1 VVVLAL
7 VLVLENEHVL
17 EFEHDNEQEHERV
30 IALDAMGGDLAP
42 AATVEGALRAHRE
55 RGVEVLLVGDETRLS
70 LELRR
75 LGAGETELRIHHAS
89 EVVEM
94 DEPAG
99 QALRKKKDSSIRVC
113 FDLCK
118 SGEASGM
125 VSAGNSGAV
134 MAGALFVLG
143 RLEGVD
149 RPCIGGSL
157 PTLGGCGRAVL
168 VDMGAN
174 VECTAEQIVQ
184 FALMGE
190 VYARRIL
197 GVVRP
202 RVGVVANG
210 EEEGKGTDLTRA
222 AATALRRPESGVD
235 FRGYVEGKDV
245 FGGAFDVIAT
255 DGFTGNVLLK
265 TAEGAVW
272 AFGQLLKR
280 QIKVSPLASAGALL
294 LKSSLEQVRKR
305 VDYEEVGG
313 APLLGVRGVGLIAHG
328 RSTPRAILNALSG
341 AEAFAVERLQDEL
354 SGAAKRAS
362 ALFSH

>member
-1 VVVLAL
+1 M
-7 VLVLENEHVL
+7 
-17 EFEHDNEQEHERV
+17 

-55 RGVEVLLVGDETRLS
+55 RGLEIVLVGAEQRLRA
-70 LELRR
+70 ELRR
-75 LGAGETELRIHHAS
+75 LGAGDHELRIHHAS

-94 DEPAG
+94 AEHPG
-99 QALRKKKDSSIRVC
+99 QALRRKKDSSIRVC
-113 FDLCK
+113 FELCK
-118 SGEASGM
+118 SGAASGM

-134 MAGALFVLG
+134 LAGGLFVLG
-143 RLEGVD
+143 RLDHVD
-149 RPCIGGSL
+149 RPCIVGSL
-157 PTLGGCGRAVL
+157 PTLGGSGRAVL

-174 VECTAEQIVQ
+174 VECTPLQLVQ

-190 VYARRIL
+190 IYARRVL
-197 GVVRP
+197 GVSQP

-222 AATALRRPESGVD
+222 AAAALRKPESGVR
-235 FRGYVEGKDV
+235 FQGYVEGKDV
-245 FGGAFDVIAT
+245 FSGDFDVIAT

-280 QIKVSPLASAGALL
+280 QIQSSRVATAAALL
-294 LKSSLEQVRKR
+294 IKSQLEQVRRR

-313 APLLGVRGVGLIAHG
+313 APLLGVRGVAMIAHG
-328 RSTPRAILNALSG
+328 RSTHRAILNALSG
-341 AEAFAVERLQDEL
+341 AEAFAGQHLEGDL
-354 SGAAKRAS
+354 AAAARRGEDLLAQRAAS
-362 ALFSH
+362 

>member
-1 VVVLAL
+1 
-7 VLVLENEHVL
+7 
-17 EFEHDNEQEHERV
+17 
-30 IALDAMGGDLAP
+30 MGGDLAP

-55 RGVEVLLVGDETRLS
+55 RGLEVLLVGDEPRVRA
-70 LELRR
+70 ELRR
-75 LGAGETELRIHHAS
+75 LGAGDHELRVQHAS

-94 DEPAG
+94 GEHPG
-99 QALRKKKDSSIRVC
+99 QALRKKKDSSLRVC

-118 SGEASGM
+118 AGQAAGM

-134 MAGALFVLG
+134 LAGGLFVLG
-143 RLEGVD
+143 RLDHVD
-149 RPCIGGSL
+149 RPCIGGLL
-157 PTLGGCGRAVL
+157 PTLKGVGRAVL

-174 VECTAEQIVQ
+174 VVCTPEQVVQ

-222 AATALRRPESGVD
+222 AAAALRKPESGVE

-245 FGGAFDVIAT
+245 FSGDFDVIAT

-280 QIKVSPLASAGALL
+280 QVQASRVATAGALL
-294 LKSSLEQVRKR
+294 MKSSLEWVKRR
-305 VDYEEVGG
+305 VDYEEIGG
-313 APLLGVRGVGLIAHG
+313 APLLGIHGVAMIAHG
-328 RSTPRAILNALSG
+328 RSSDLAILNALSA
-341 AEAFAVERLQDEL
+341 AEAFAAQHLEEDL
-354 SGAAKRAS
+354 SEAARRAS
-362 ALFSH
+362 ALFTQRVAS

>member
-1 VVVLAL
+1 M
-7 VLVLENEHVL
+7 
-17 EFEHDNEQEHERV
+17 

-55 RGVEVLLVGDETRLS
+55 RGLQILLVGDEPQLRV
-70 LELRR
+70 ELRR
-75 LGAGETELRIHHAS
+75 LGAADRELPVHHAS

-94 DEPAG
+94 ADHPG
-99 QALRKKKDSSIRVC
+99 QALRRKKDSSIRVC

-118 SGEASGM
+118 QGAAAGM

-134 MAGALFVLG
+134 LAGALFVLG
-143 RLEGVD
+143 RLDHVD

-157 PTLGGCGRAVL
+157 PTLGGAGRAVL

-174 VECTAEQIVQ
+174 VDCTPLQIVQ

-190 VYARRIL
+190 VYARRVL
-197 GVVRP
+197 GVARP

-210 EEEGKGTDLTRA
+210 EEEGKGTELTRA
-222 AATALRRPESGVD
+222 VATALRKPESAVH
-235 FRGYVEGKDV
+235 FAGYVEGKDV
-245 FGGAFDVIAT
+245 FSGDFDVIAT

-280 QIKVSPLASAGALL
+280 QIQSSRVATAGALL
-294 LKSSLEQVRKR
+294 MKSQLDQVKKR

-313 APLLGVRGVGLIAHG
+313 APLLGVRGVAMIAHG
-328 RSTPRAILNALSG
+328 RSTHRAILNALSG
-341 AEAFAVERLQDEL
+341 AEAFAQQHLEEDLAAAARRGEEL
-354 SGAAKRAS
+354 VAQRAAS
-362 ALFSH
+362 

>member
-1 VVVLAL
+1 
-7 VLVLENEHVL
+7 
-17 EFEHDNEQEHERV
+17 V

-55 RGVEVLLVGDETRLS
+55 RGLDVLLVGDEPRVAA
-70 LELRR
+70 ELRR
-75 LGAGETELRIHHAS
+75 LGAGDGELRIHHAS

-94 DEPAG
+94 GEHPG
-99 QALRKKKDSSIRVC
+99 QALRRKKDSSIRVC

-118 SGEASGM
+118 SGAAAGM

-134 MAGALFVLG
+134 LAGGLFVLG
-143 RLEGVD
+143 RLDHVD

-157 PTLGGCGRAVL
+157 PTLKGAGRAVL

-174 VECTAEQIVQ
+174 VDCTPLQLVQ

-190 VYARRIL
+190 VYARRVL
-197 GVVRP
+197 GVLHP
-202 RVGVVANG
+202 CIGVVANG

-222 AATALRRPESGVD
+222 AAGALRKPESGVR
-235 FRGYVEGKDV
+235 FAGYVEGKDV
-245 FGGAFDVIAT
+245 FSGDFDVIAT

-280 QIKVSPLASAGALL
+280 QVQASRVATAGALL
-294 LKSSLEQVRKR
+294 MKSQLDQVKRR

-313 APLLGVRGVGLIAHG
+313 APLLGVRGVALIAHG
-328 RSTPRAILNALSG
+328 RSTHRAILNALSG
-341 AEAFAVERLQDEL
+341 AEALALQHLEDDL
-354 SGAAKRAS
+354 SGAARRGEELFGQRAAS
-362 ALFSH
+362 

>member
-1 VVVLAL
+1 
-7 VLVLENEHVL
+7 
-17 EFEHDNEQEHERV
+17 
-30 IALDAMGGDLAP
+30 MGGDLAP
-42 AATVEGALRAHRE
+42 AATAEGALRAHRE
-55 RGVEVLLVGDETRLS
+55 RGLEVLLVGDEPRVRA
-70 LELRR
+70 ELRR
-75 LGAGETELRIHHAS
+75 LGAGDHELRLHHAS

-94 DEPAG
+94 GEHPG

-118 SGEASGM
+118 SGQVAGM

-134 MAGALFVLG
+134 LAGGLFVLG
-143 RLEGVD
+143 RLDHVD
-149 RPCIGGSL
+149 RPCIGGFL
-157 PTLGGCGRAVL
+157 PTLKGAGRAVL

-174 VECTAEQIVQ
+174 VVCTPEQVVQ

-197 GVVRP
+197 GVPRP

-222 AATALRRPESGVD
+222 AAAALRKPESGVE
-235 FRGYVEGKDV
+235 FCGYVEGKDV
-245 FGGAFDVIAT
+245 FSGDFDVIAT

-280 QIKVSPLASAGALL
+280 QIQASRVATAGALL
-294 LKSSLEQVRKR
+294 MKSSLERVKKR

-313 APLLGVRGVGLIAHG
+313 APLLGVHGVAMLAHG
-328 RSTPRAILNALSG
+328 RSSDLAILNALSA
-341 AEAFAVERLQDEL
+341 AEAFAQQHLEADLTD
-354 SGAAKRAS
+354 AARRAA
-362 ALFSH
+362 ALFPQRAAS

>member
-1 VVVLAL
+1 M
-7 VLVLENEHVL
+7 
-17 EFEHDNEQEHERV
+17 

-55 RGVEVLLVGDETRLS
+55 RGLEVLLVGDEPRVKA
-70 LELRR
+70 ELRR
-75 LGAGETELRIHHAS
+75 FGADSELRIHHAS

-94 DEPAG
+94 GEHPG

-118 SGEASGM
+118 SKQVAGM

-134 MAGALFVLG
+134 LAGGLFVLG
-143 RLEGVD
+143 RLDHVD
-149 RPCIGGSL
+149 RPCIGGFL
-157 PTLGGCGRAVL
+157 PTLKGVGRAVL

-174 VECTAEQIVQ
+174 VDCTPLQIVQ

-190 VYARRIL
+190 VYARQVL
-197 GVVRP
+197 GIAKP

-222 AATALRRPESGVD
+222 SAAALRRPESGVQ
-235 FRGYVEGKDV
+235 FAGYVEGKDV
-245 FGGAFDVIAT
+245 FSGDFDVIAT

-265 TAEGAVW
+265 TGEGAVW

-280 QIKVSPLASAGALL
+280 QVKQSRLASAGALL
-294 LKSSLEQVRKR
+294 MRNAIDQAKRR

-313 APLLGVRGVGLIAHG
+313 APLLGIHGVALIAHG
-328 RSTPRAILNALSG
+328 RSTPHAILNALSG
-341 AEAFAVERLQDEL
+341 AEAFAAKHLEEDLTRAAERAEGLF
-354 SGAAKRAS
+354 AAQRSAS
-362 ALFSH
+362 

>member
-1 VVVLAL
+1 MT
-7 VLVLENEHVL
+7 
-17 EFEHDNEQEHERV
+17 

-55 RGVEVLLVGDETRLS
+55 RGLSVVLVGDEPRVRE
-70 LELRR
+70 ELRR
-75 LGAGETELRIHHAS
+75 HGAGAHEVRVHHAS
-89 EVVEM
+89 QVVEM
-94 DEPAG
+94 DDHPG
-99 QALRKKKDSSIRVC
+99 QALRKKKDSSIRVA

-118 SGEASGM
+118 AGQAGGM

-134 MAGALFVLG
+134 LAGGLFVLG
-143 RLEGVD
+143 RLDHVD

-157 PTLGGCGRAVL
+157 PSLGGVGRSVL

-174 VECTAEQIVQ
+174 VEVTPLQLVQ
-184 FALMGE
+184 FALLGE
-190 VYARRIL
+190 VYARRVL
-197 GVVRP
+197 GIAQP
-202 RVGVVANG
+202 RIGIVANG

-222 AATALRRPESGVD
+222 AAAALRKPESGVV

-245 FGGAFDVIAT
+245 FAGDFDVIAT

-280 QIKVSPLASAGALL
+280 QIQASAVASAGALL
-294 LKSSLEQVRKR
+294 LRGQLEQVKKR

-313 APLLGVRGVGLIAHG
+313 APLLGIHGVGVIAHG
-328 RSTPRAILNALSG
+328 RSSPRAILNALSG
-341 AEAFAVERLQDEL
+341 AEAFAAQRLEEDL
-354 SGAAKRAS
+354 TAS
-362 ALFSH
+362 ALRGALLFKT

>member
-1 VVVLAL
+1 
-7 VLVLENEHVL
+7 
-17 EFEHDNEQEHERV
+17 
-30 IALDAMGGDLAP
+30 MGGDLAP
-42 AATVEGALRAHRE
+42 AATAEGALRAHRE
-55 RGVEVLLVGDETRLS
+55 RGLEVLLVGDEPRVRA
-70 LELRR
+70 ELRR
-75 LGAGETELRIHHAS
+75 LGAGDGELRVHHAS

-94 DEPAG
+94 GEHPG

-118 SGEASGM
+118 AGEVSGM

-134 MAGALFVLG
+134 LAGGLFVLG
-143 RLEGVD
+143 RLDHVD
-149 RPCIGGSL
+149 RPCIGGFL
-157 PTLGGCGRAVL
+157 PSLGGVGRVVL

-174 VECTAEQIVQ
+174 VECTPEQLVQ

-190 VYARRIL
+190 VYARRVL
-197 GVVRP
+197 GVAKP

-222 AATALRRPESGVD
+222 AAAALRKPESGVV

-245 FGGAFDVIAT
+245 FSGEFDVIVT

-272 AFGQLLKR
+272 AFGQLLKG
-280 QIKVSPLASAGALL
+280 QIKASPVATAGALL
-294 LKSSLEQVRKR
+294 MKSSLDQVKKR

-313 APLLGVRGVGLIAHG
+313 APLLGVHGVAMIAHG
-328 RSTPRAILNALSG
+328 RSSPRAILNAISA
-341 AEAFAVERLQDEL
+341 AEAFARQRLDGDL
-354 SGAAKRAS
+354 TSAARRAS
-362 ALFSH
+362 ELFQRAAS

>member
-1 VVVLAL
+1 M
-7 VLVLENEHVL
+7 
-17 EFEHDNEQEHERV
+17 

-55 RGVEVLLVGDETRLS
+55 RGLEVLLVGDEPRIRA
-70 LELRR
+70 ELRR
-75 LGAGETELRIHHAS
+75 FGAGESELRVHHAS
-89 EVVEM
+89 QVVEM
-94 DEPAG
+94 GEHPG

-113 FDLCK
+113 FDLVK
-118 SGEASGM
+118 AGQVAGM

-134 MAGALFVLG
+134 LAGALFVLG
-143 RLEGVD
+143 RLDHVD

-157 PTLGGCGRAVL
+157 PTLGGAGRAVL

-174 VECTAEQIVQ
+174 VECTPLQIVQ

-190 VYARRIL
+190 VYARKVL
-197 GVVRP
+197 NVLHP

-222 AATALRRPESGVD
+222 AAAALRKPESGVQ
-235 FRGYVEGKDV
+235 FNGYVEGKDV
-245 FGGAFDVIAT
+245 FSGDYDVIAT

-280 QIKVSPLASAGALL
+280 QIQSSRVATAGALL
-294 LKSSLEQVRKR
+294 MKSSLEQVKKR

-313 APLLGVRGVGLIAHG
+313 APLLGIRGVAMIAHG
-328 RSTPRAILNALSG
+328 RSTHLAILNALSG
-341 AEAFAVERLQDEL
+341 AEAFAQQHMEEDLTA
-354 SGAAKRAS
+354 AAKRGADLFAQRAAS
-362 ALFSH
+362 

>member
-1 VVVLAL
+1 
-7 VLVLENEHVL
+7 
-17 EFEHDNEQEHERV
+17 
-30 IALDAMGGDLAP
+30 MGGDLAP

-55 RGVEVLLVGDETRLS
+55 RGLEIRLVGDEPRLR

-75 LGAGETELRIHHAS
+75 LGAAEREVGIQHAS
-89 EVVEM
+89 EVVDMSEH
-94 DEPAG
+94 PG
-99 QALRKKKDSSIRVC
+99 QALRRKRDSSLRVC

-118 SGEASGM
+118 SGEAAGM

-134 MAGALFVLG
+134 LAGGLFVLG
-143 RLEGVD
+143 RLEHVD

-157 PTLGGCGRAVL
+157 PTLGGSGRAVL

-174 VECTAEQIVQ
+174 VECTPLQIVQ

-190 VYARRIL
+190 GSARRVL
-197 GVVRP
+197 GIARP
-202 RVGVVANG
+202 RMGVVANG

-222 AATALRRPESGVD
+222 AAAALRKPESGVR
-235 FRGYVEGKDV
+235 FAGYVEGKDV
-245 FGGAFDVIAT
+245 FSGDFDVIAT

-280 QIKVSPLASAGALL
+280 QIQSSRVATAGALL
-294 LKSSLEQVRKR
+294 MKSQLDQVKRR

-313 APLLGVRGVGLIAHG
+313 APLLGVNGVAMIAHG
-328 RSTPRAILNALSG
+328 RSTHRAILNALSG
-341 AEAFAVERLQDEL
+341 AEVFAQQHLQDDLTAAARRGEEL
-354 SGAAKRAS
+354 FAQRAAS
-362 ALFSH
+362 